1 MSDQA
6 ENAVESPEQG
16 LLEALNEAPEAGEQ
30 TAEGEAP
37 EGEENEEG
45 EGEEGDEGAEKPDDK
60 PAVDQKFRVKVKND
74 KGEDEDR
81 DLSLEELAAG
91 YMQSADYT
99 RKTQAVAAEQ
109 KAREA
114 EYIKAVHQTTQ
125 QAQQQLSALQSLVVQ
140 AAAPELQN
148 VNWQQL
154 AAQDPARYVQL
165 QAKQQQLS
173 QVLGVIQHENQRL
186 EQERLQVTEQQR
198 EQALRH
204 SLDYLSRE
212 LPGVNLE
219 KAAPKLVEAGKK
231 YGFSEAEIRSV
242 VDGRALHLLHDAM
255 QWRELQGNK
264 PGALKKVADAPR
276 VVKPAAPQP
285 KRQNQSSL
293 DRLRK
298 SGRAEE
304 LVNFL

>member
-1 MSDQA
+1 MADQA
-6 ENAVESPEQG
+6 ENAVETPEAG
-16 LLEALNEAPEAGEQ
+16 LLEALNDAPEDELPGE
-30 TAEGEAP
+30 TPEGEAP
-37 EGEENEEG
+37 EGD
-45 EGEEGDEGAEKPDDK
+45 EEGDKPPEDKPEEKPT
-60 PAVDQKFRVKVKND
+60 VDQKFRVKVKSET
-74 KGEDEDR
+74 GEDEER

-91 YMQSADYT
+91 YMMQADHT
-99 RKTQAVAAEQ
+99 RKTQALAAQ
-109 KAREA
+109 AKAQQE
-114 EYIKAVHQTTQ
+114 EVFKAVQQTTQ
-125 QAQQQLSALQSLVVQ
+125 QAQQQLSALQALVVQ

-148 VNWQQL
+148 VNWTQL

-186 EQERLQVTEQQR
+186 EQERQAVLDQQR
-198 EQALRH
+198 EQAKRH
-204 SLDYLSRE
+204 SLDYLSKE

-219 KAAPKLVEAGKK
+219 KVAPKLIETGRK
-231 YGFSEAEIRSV
+231 YGYSEAEIKSV

-255 QWRELQGNK
+255 QWRELQGGK
-264 PGALKKVADAPR
+264 PKALQKVADAPR

-285 KRQNQSSL
+285 KRENQSSI

-298 SGRAEE
+298 TGRAEE